1 MDKIPAS
8 VEKSVRNFLHAARR
22 KYSISAAYLY
32 GSQAKGTASLWSD
45 IDVALIS
52 DDFSD
57 DLFDERL
64 VLMHIAARIDDRI
77 EPYPFTKQS
86 FNENDPIASDI
97 QRHGLRVE

>member
-8 VEKSVRNFLHAARR
+8 VEKSVRNFLHEARR
-22 KYSISAAYLY
+22 KYRISAAYLY

-52 DDFSD
+52 EDFSG

-64 VLMHIAARIDDRI
+64 VLMRIVSQLDDRI
-77 EPYPFTKQS
+77 KPFTFTEQS
-86 FNENDPIASDI
+86 FNENGPIPSEI
-97 QRHGLRVE
+97 QRSGLRVE